1 MSYTRDRLAAS
12 RAQREQQSVELSNLP
27 HPPEATTYTTSH
39 VPIPPGGLSD
49 LAAFLAE
56 DTSIQEGI
64 QQVRGNV
71 SQIAALRTQSLNAI
85 DDSTAA
91 EASRIDALT
100 SETRALLQQLKDR
113 IRAMENTP
121 SKQDAQLRNNRLA
134 VLRTKFMEAIQ
145 DYQRE
150 EQESRAKAKQRVE
163 RQVLIVKPDA
173 TREEIAA
180 AVEGGGQQIFAE
192 ALTTSTRYGESRA
205 AYREVQERQEDIKR
219 VERTLAELAQLFS
232 DMAVMIE
239 QQDAVIKNVEQTAQ
253 VVDQDTSH
261 ALGQTEIAVKHARSY
276 RRGRWIC
283 FFIFLTVICILALV
297 LGLTLGLK
305 NRS

>member
-27 HPPEATTYTTSH
+27 HPPEATTYTTTH
-39 VPIPPGGLSD
+39 APIPPGGLSD

-71 SQIAALRTQSLNAI
+71 SQIAALRTQSLNVI

-232 DMAVMIE
+232 DMAVMSE
-239 QQDAVIKNVEQTAQ
+239 QQDAVINNVEQTAQ

-261 ALGQTEIAVKHARSY
+261 ALGQTEIAVKHGEY
-276 RRGRWIC
+276 IC
-283 FFIFLTVICILALV
+283 AS
-297 LGLTLGLK
+297 LGF
-305 NRS
+305 